1 VIIKVPE
8 LWDVQGLG
16 KAIIT
21 QWYVKGGDS
30 IKEDTPVCQI
40 MAGKVTVEVEGKV
53 KGKVTK
59 IFRDIN
65 AEIVPGDD
73 LLEVET

>member
-1 VIIKVPE
+1 MIIKVPE

-21 QWYVKGGDS
+21 QWYVKVGDS

-40 MAGKVTVEVEGKV
+40 MAGKVTVEVEGK
-53 KGKVTK
+53 
-59 IFRDIN
+59 I
-65 AEIVPGDD
+65 
-73 LLEVET
+73 